1 MKKYLIILLA
11 FFAFS
16 CSEQK
21 KGRGIDFE
29 KVKSSLGLSA
39 DQLEKFDAIN
49 AEFDAD
55 RAAKIEALKASGKMS
70 KAKYIKIVKPSYV
83 AQEQKVKPIL
93 TATQFEVYHEYVKR
107 YMPFQSDYSD
117 ELKQE
122 VITELSLD
130 EQQAKMYN
138 AVNEAFVKAYRDA
151 HDYYHGN
158 GEAAAEYWQQ
168 FDNNRKEALQK
179 VFTKEQYAQYL
190 ELIKKENYR
199 GKNEKG

>member
-1 MKKYLIILLA
+1 MRKYLIVLFA
-11 FFAFS
+11 FLAFS
-16 CSEQK
+16 CAKEK
-21 KGRGIDFE
+21 KGRGINFE
-29 KVKSSLGLSA
+29 NVKPSLALSA
-39 DQLEKFDAIN
+39 DQLVKFDAIN
-49 AEFDAD
+49 TEFDAD

-107 YMPFQSDYSD
+107 HMPFQSDYSD

-122 VITELSLD
+122 VVTELSLD

-158 GEAAAEYWQQ
+158 GKAAAEYWQQ